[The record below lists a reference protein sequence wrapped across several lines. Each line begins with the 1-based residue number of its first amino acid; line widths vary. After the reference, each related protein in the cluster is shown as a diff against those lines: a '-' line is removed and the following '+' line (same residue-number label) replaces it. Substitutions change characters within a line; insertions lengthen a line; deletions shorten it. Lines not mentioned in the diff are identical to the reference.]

1 MYAVTGRI
9 AFCYGHRLLD
19 YGGVC
24 KHLHGHNAEAEV
36 EVRAP
41 ALDER
46 GMVVDFADITRLLK
60 GWVDREIDHKMILR
74 RDDPLADTLEAVGEP
89 VYRLDSNPT
98 VERLARLLFEVAHEQ
113 GLPVVR
119 VTVWESP
126 GASATYSA

>member
-36 EVRAP
+36 EVRA
-41 ALDER
+41 ATLDGR
-46 GMVVDFADITRLLK
+46 GMVVDFVDITRPLK
-60 GWVDREIDHKMILR
+60 AWVDREIDHKMILR
-74 RDDPLADTLEAVGEP
+74 RDDPLADTLEAAGEP

-98 VERLARLLFEVAHEQ
+98 VERLARLLFAVAHEH